1 MSNLSYRA
9 ATGSRRGQYV
19 ATATHTH
26 GDGSQATTRDVVD
39 FIAWLPVG
47 GMTFKAGNLSP
58 AIAQRAVAW
67 LKAHNV
73 TTPGVGKSVGTD
85 YIQRALDAVV
95 SAGVPADDPHIAAMR
110 AHYGLQAGK
119 PAGKPA
125 GK

>member
-19 ATATHTH
+19 ATASVTH

-39 FIAWLPVG
+39 FIAWLPSD
-47 GMTFKAGNLSP
+47 GMTFKAGNLTP

-67 LKAHNV
+67 LKTHNV
-73 TTPGVGKSVGTD
+73 TTPGVGKSVNTD

-95 SAGVPADDPHIAAMR
+95 SAGVPADDPHITAMR
-110 AHYGLQAGK
+110 AHYGLQTSK
-119 PAGKPA
+119 PASKPA
-125 GK
+125 SK